1 MANRKPRI
9 KPPKPMKRPAS
20 APPTRHP
27 KTGRFTKQGIGTPQ
41 QIQPPLGPT
50 LAP

>member
-1 MANRKPRI
+1 MTSKPKI
-9 KPPKPMKRPAS
+9 SPPPKLPAS
-20 APPTRHP
+20 VPPARHP
-27 KTGRFTKQGIGTPQ
+27 KTGRFTKAGIGASQ

>member
-1 MANRKPRI
+1 MANRKLRI

-20 APPTRHP
+20 APPSRHP
-27 KTGRFTKQGIGTPQ
+27 KTGRFTKQ